1 LTRELEVAVAAA
13 TAAGEVLRDGFGRR
27 HEVRY
32 KGEVDLVTEA
42 DEKAEQTIQE
52 VLGEAFPNYGV
63 LSEEGGEFEGQG
75 NTRWVIDPLDGTT
88 NYAHSLPIFTVS
100 IALEKAGEVV
110 LGVVYDPMSEE
121 TYATERGGG
130 ATLNREP
137 IEVSDTTS

>member
-1 LTRELEVAVAAA
+1 MTRELEVAVAAA

-63 LSEEGGEFEGQG
+63 LS
-75 NTRWVIDPLDGTT
+75 
-88 NYAHSLPIFTVS
+88 
-100 IALEKAGEVV
+100 
-110 LGVVYDPMSEE
+110 
-121 TYATERGGG
+121 
-130 ATLNREP
+130 
-137 IEVSDTTS
+137 